1 MLGNMGLERP
11 KLLEMGD
18 FYARKGKKPT
28 KSIPGQERAKLAIP
42 GRVKFSKQAKSTSG
56 QLRRGV
62 WAMPCGPLDLSL
74 NIWVELTS
82 LFWG

>member
-18 FYARKGKKPT
+18 FYARKGKMPPKCH
-28 KSIPGQERAKLAIP
+28 PGQERVKLGIP
-42 GRVKFSKQAKSTSG
+42 DMVKSSKWAKSTSG
-56 QLRRGV
+56 QLGRCV

-74 NIWVELTS
+74 EIGLELTP
-82 LFWG
+82 LFLG